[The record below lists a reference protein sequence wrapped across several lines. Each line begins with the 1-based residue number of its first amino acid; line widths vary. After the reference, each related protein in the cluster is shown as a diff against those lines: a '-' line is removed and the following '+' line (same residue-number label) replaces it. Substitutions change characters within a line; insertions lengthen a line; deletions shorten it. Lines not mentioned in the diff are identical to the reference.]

1 MFALRKIGN
10 SSNRIVSVSNQ
21 LFKKHHFQ
29 PGRQRHISTKLL
41 LKDNDATKNIVLY
54 GTMIINIG
62 VWGCWQLTNNDFQF
76 RQFMNENFTVSSYGI
91 FDYKRYHTLITSC
104 FSHQDIAHLFFNM
117 IAFYSFGLNSISVL
131 GSAGFVALYVGGGAL
146 SSLCQAAWPY
156 VIPRSWPASRNYSK
170 SSPGLGASGGVNAV
184 VMFNIL
190 SFPAS
195 TVMLWG
201 VLPIPGI
208 MFGLGYIGIDAYNLY
223 MGDGQVGNAAH
234 LAGAA
239 VGGLLYLWRK
249 RRIVRF
255 RR

>member
-1 MFALRKIGN
+1 MLSLKKLSNFSSSISRIG
-10 SSNRIVSVSNQ
+10 SVSKQ
-21 LFKKHHFQ
+21 HFQ
-29 PGRQRHISTKLL
+29 SRSSGGQRFVSTKL
-41 LKDNDATKNIVLY
+41 LKDNDATKNVVLY
-54 GTMIINIG
+54 GTMIANIG
-62 VWGCWQLTNNDFQF
+62 VWGCWQLANSDYQL
-76 RQFMNENFTVSSYGI
+76 RQFMTTNFTVSSYGI
-91 FDYKRYHTLITSC
+91 FDYKRYHTLVTSC

-117 IAFYSFGLNSISVL
+117 IAFYSFGLNAIAVL
-131 GSAGFVALYVGGGAL
+131 GSARFIALYVGGGAL

-249 RRIVRF
+249 RIVRF